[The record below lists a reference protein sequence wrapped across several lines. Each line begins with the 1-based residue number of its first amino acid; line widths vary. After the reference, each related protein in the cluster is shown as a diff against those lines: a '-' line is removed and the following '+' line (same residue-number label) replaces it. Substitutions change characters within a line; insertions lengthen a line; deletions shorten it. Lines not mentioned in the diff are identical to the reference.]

1 MLFRAAFVLLP
12 VVAFAQTPP
21 PEVDEALRARVTEFF
36 QYHVDANFRK
46 AYELVA
52 EDTKEQYF
60 GAQKWQ
66 FKSFKIDSIKYS
78 DNFTK
83 AEVQVTG
90 QRMWRM
96 RPDLPEV
103 PVSLPMATLW
113 QVENGKWMYHEEPRQ
128 INTPMGPSAAPPKTE
143 DGKPK
148 LPNVSPEAIAAA
160 ARNILQQSSVD
171 KTELTLAP
179 DKASSERV
187 VFHNGFQGT

>member
-90 QRMWRM
+90 QRMWRPDQYSDGSLR
-96 RPDLPEV
+96 RPTKNGRRETEAAQREPGSDRSRGAKYP
-103 PVSLPMATLW
+103 AA
-113 QVENGKWMYHEEPRQ
+113 VECGQNRADAGS
-128 INTPMGPSAAPPKTE
+128 G
-143 DGKPK
+143 
-148 LPNVSPEAIAAA
+148 
-160 ARNILQQSSVD
+160 
-171 KTELTLAP
+171 
-179 DKASSERV
+179 
-187 VFHNGFQGT
+187 